1 MHGATEW
8 LLVGLAVA
16 LVLGVGGMLAWLS
29 RTSVLTRRVGSV
41 PCAVADDA
49 SGPWRAGIAQY
60 GRVRMYWWR
69 LDSLAPRAAA
79 VWPRS
84 GIVVLERRPEPEVL
98 TPGERAVAV
107 VVRCRV
113 TSPGGTTEVSLRMS
127 PDACA
132 GFTSWI
138 EATPAVVRR
147 VI

>member
-16 LVLGVGGMLAWLS
+16 LVLVVGGMLAWLS
-29 RTSVLTRRVGSV
+29 RTSTLTRRVGSV
-41 PCAVADDA
+41 PCAVADE
-49 SGPWRAGIAQY
+49 SNGHWRAGVAQY

-69 LDSLAPRAAA
+69 LHSLAPRAAA
-79 VWPRS
+79 VWPRA
-84 GIVVLERRPEPEVL
+84 GIVVLERRPEPEAPA
-98 TPGERAVAV
+98 PGERTVAV

-127 PDACA
+127 PDAYA

-138 EATPAVVRR
+138 EATPTVVRR